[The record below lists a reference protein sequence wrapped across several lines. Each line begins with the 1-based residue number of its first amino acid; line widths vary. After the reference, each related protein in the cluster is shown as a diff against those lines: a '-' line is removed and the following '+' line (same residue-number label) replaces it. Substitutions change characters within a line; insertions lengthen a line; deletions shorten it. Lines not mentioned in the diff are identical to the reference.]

1 MRGDKWKPNLG
12 PPNYREGKIK
22 MKVAKFRDKKVSR
35 KRKNLKRGCGEG
47 LN

>member
-1 MRGDKWKPNLG
+1 MEAKFG

-22 MKVAKFRDKKVSR
+22 MKVAKFRDKRKVE
-35 KRKNLKRGCGEG
+35 RGKKSKGDVGEG